1 MVTFFLPGYQV
12 VSWSLPGHAFARND
26 VSFLTYMK
34 IIDFEIADG
43 NLTKITVVTEPRVSQ
58 KVYDIAKDLLKNM
71 NFPPPSLHAGKLV
84 FPNAQL
90 IANPA
95 TMQALRQV
103 LGKAEKQVNEVYERE
118 EQKKLKYINQFR
130 QAAGLTPKESLERGP
145 RSQGQG
151 EAGAAT
157 GASAAETTAG
167 KDKAKGE

>member
-1 MVTFFLPGYQV
+1 
-12 VSWSLPGHAFARND
+12 
-26 VSFLTYMK
+26 MK

-130 QAAGLTPKESLERGP
+130 QAAGLTPKESLGRGP
-145 RSQGQG
+145 YGQEREKEG
-151 EAGAAT
+151 AGTGA
-157 GASAAETTAG
+157 GASAAEKSEA
-167 KDKAKGE
+167 KEKAKGE